1 MGDPLFISAKKR
13 KKRNGK
19 NQYQLA
25 LIYMSLLRKKSKYFQ
40 ALPSQ
45 VQLKWKRW
53 RYQNLQNKSQS
64 LELELLVMRPF
75 ITNKSEAHTPVQ

>member
-25 LIYMSLLRKKSKYFQ
+25 LIYK
-40 ALPSQ
+40 PSSI
-45 VQLKWKRW
+45 KWWW
-53 RYQNLQNKSQS
+53 RYQNLQNESQS

-75 ITNKSEAHTPVQ
+75 ITNKSEAQPPVQ

>member
-25 LIYMSLLRKKSKYFQ
+25 LIYNVIIEKKIKIFSGFAK
-40 ALPSQ
+40 PSSI
-45 VQLKWKRW
+45 KWW
-53 RYQNLQNKSQS
+53 WQYQNLQNKSQS